1 MQRLLHSRT
10 LIFNGNQHQYNTRYD
25 LTADGQVKWAAGTGG
40 HSHGWYSLSGA
51 MFSMKGM
58 KPLALQYG
66 WRAYDANNGT
76 SWAPPTY
83 TVAKGMCVIQGLTRA
98 GSNNSWGNTIA
109 VTPKECRPKKRL
121 MFHLNGNQW
130 GMRVDL
136 EPNGR
141 FAYHAGRT
149 ANRTNTDWQSLT
161 GMVFALTGHENLP
174 MHNGW
179 RGQGGEWGTP
189 TFAVNNGICIVSG
202 LCHSALNQWGH
213 MATLPGHCRPS
224 RRLIFTLNNNFGQAR
239 VDVFQNGQVH
249 FITGNRDHKWLSFSG
264 IQFAAKN

>member
-1 MQRLLHSRT
+1 MQRFLHSRS

-25 LTADGQVKWAAGTGG
+25 LTSDGQVKWAAGTGG
-40 HSHGWYSLSGA
+40 HSHHWYSLSGA

-58 KPLALQYG
+58 KPLAQQYG

-83 TVAKGMCVIQGLTRA
+83 TVAKGMCVIQGMTRA
-98 GSNNSWGNTIA
+98 GSWGNTIA

-141 FAYHAGRT
+141 FAYHAGHR
-149 ANRTNTDWQSLT
+149 RTDWQSLT

-179 RGQGGEWGTP
+179 RGHGGGGGTP

-202 LCHSALNQWGH
+202 LVHSAWNRWGH

-224 RRLIFTLNNNFGQAR
+224 RRLIFTLNNNYGQAR
-239 VDVFQNGQVH
+239 VDVLQNGQVH
-249 FITGNRDHKWLSFSG
+249 FITGNRDHGWLSFSG

>member
-1 MQRLLHSRT
+1 
-10 LIFNGNQHQYNTRYD
+10 
-25 LTADGQVKWAAGTGG
+25 
-40 HSHGWYSLSGA
+40 
-51 MFSMKGM
+51 
-58 KPLALQYG
+58 
-66 WRAYDANNGT
+66 
-76 SWAPPTY
+76 
-83 TVAKGMCVIQGLTRA
+83 
-98 GSNNSWGNTIA
+98 
-109 VTPKECRPKKRL
+109 

-141 FAYHAGRT
+141 FAYHAGHR
-149 ANRTNTDWQSLT
+149 RTDWQSLT